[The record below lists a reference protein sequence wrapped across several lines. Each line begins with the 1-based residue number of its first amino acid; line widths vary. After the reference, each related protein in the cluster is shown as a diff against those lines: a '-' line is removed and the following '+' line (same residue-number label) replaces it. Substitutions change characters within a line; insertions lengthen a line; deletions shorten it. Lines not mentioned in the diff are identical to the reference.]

1 MVFLKQDKIDE
12 SVYYLEKISNI
23 DSGAPLVSY
32 ISDYRL
38 LEKATAAFSLGRY
51 DSAIEFYRQVNNF
64 FGYVQ
69 MGLALSYSRIG
80 RYQESLALLDTV
92 ITQSPDEGLSCWALY
107 QAGSTSAMLE
117 NSNEAKYYLGEYLKR
132 VPDDDAEFLMGRL
145 LSDEMKFDSANI
157 FFKELPDS
165 VDAFLFYKGRT
176 DYFLG
181 LWASSEEKLLR
192 HREIFPRSSY
202 ADRALYIIASINF
215 KREEFGDAISFW
227 QELVDTFPES
237 SYAASGLQGVGDSY
251 FNMGKYGKALES
263 YYRIAQYHPSQELSD
278 MVALRSYEAK
288 YYLGKYPSLV
298 DALRS
303 YVSANPRSKLKA
315 KTSLRIAK
323 LLYDTGQYDQSISEL
338 DGIIERN
345 PHSNI
350 TIEALILRVQVSRAF
365 NSRPEL
371 LNSLRSLLTSENA
384 ADYRFYAANELGAFW
399 AQDARHDSAIYYYN
413 LLLDSDTYR
422 ENAILSIAG
431 IYYQLGQY
439 KETMSMLERLIARY
453 PESRYL
459 ADVYMLESKALK
471 SQGDHKAAINVLLG
485 LTEEI
490 TDRADAYMELG
501 DLYFETESF
510 VEARQCYVKACEK
523 FKQNREEAARAL
535 LLAGDAS
542 VSIGDKPN
550 GREYYLQASMIA
562 ESAMLKNQALRKLA
576 ALAEE

>member
-1 MVFLKQDKIDE
+1 
-12 SVYYLEKISNI
+12 
-23 DSGAPLVSY
+23 
-32 ISDYRL
+32 
-38 LEKATAAFSLGRY
+38 
-51 DSAIEFYRQVNNF
+51 
-64 FGYVQ
+64 
-69 MGLALSYSRIG
+69 
-80 RYQESLALLDTV
+80 LD
-92 ITQSPDEGLSCWALY
+92 
-107 QAGSTSAMLE
+107 
-117 NSNEAKYYLGEYLKR
+117 
-132 VPDDDAEFLMGRL
+132 
-145 LSDEMKFDSANI
+145 
-157 FFKELPDS
+157 
-165 VDAFLFYKGRT
+165 
-176 DYFLG
+176 
-181 LWASSEEKLLR
+181 
-192 HREIFPRSSY
+192 
-202 ADRALYIIASINF
+202 
-215 KREEFGDAISFW
+215 
-227 QELVDTFPES
+227 
-237 SYAASGLQGVGDSY
+237 
-251 FNMGKYGKALES
+251 
-263 YYRIAQYHPSQELSD
+263 
-278 MVALRSYEAK
+278 
-288 YYLGKYPSLV
+288 KYPSLV
-298 DALRS
+298 GALRS

-350 TIEALILRVQVSRAF
+350 TIEALILRVQVSRAI

-371 LNSLRSLLTSENA
+371 LNSLRSLLMSENA